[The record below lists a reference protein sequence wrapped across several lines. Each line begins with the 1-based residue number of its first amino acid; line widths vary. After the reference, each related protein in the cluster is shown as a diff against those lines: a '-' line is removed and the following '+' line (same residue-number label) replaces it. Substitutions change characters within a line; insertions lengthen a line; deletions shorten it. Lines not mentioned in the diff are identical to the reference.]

1 MAKYFSASKVA
12 FYDDVVTPLGLLPED
27 ALLLSDDD
35 YKTIMAQQNEGFV
48 IVAGSD
54 GYPTVIKQTRA
65 ECSALAH
72 DLLVATPEVV
82 GHVRIGKNV
91 NITTDGTISVEL
103 FSDVGDMRERSVK
116 KPTYG
121 LA

>member
-12 FYDDVVTPLGLLPED
+12 FYDDVITPLGLLPED

-35 YKTIMAQQNEGFV
+35 YEAFMAKQNEGFV
-48 IVAGSD
+48 IVAGSN
-54 GYPTVIKQTRA
+54 GYPDVIKQTRA
-65 ECSALAH
+65 ECSALVH
-72 DLLVATPEVV
+72 DLLVATPKVL

-91 NITTDGTISVEL
+91 NVATDGTISVEL
-103 FSDVGDMRERSVK
+103 FNDVGDMRDRSAK

>member
-12 FYDDVVTPLGLLPED
+12 FYDDAVTPLGLLPED

-35 YKTIMAQQNEGFV
+35 YKTFMAQQNEGFV

-54 GYPTVIKQTRA
+54 GYPAVIKQTRP
-65 ECSALAH
+65 ECSALKH
-72 DLLVATPEVV
+72 DLLVATPEVL
-82 GHVRIGKNV
+82 GHVKIGKNV
-91 NITTDGTISVEL
+91 KVTTEGTISVEL
-103 FSDVGDMRERSVK
+103 FSDVGDMRERNAT

-121 LA
+121 LT

>member
-27 ALLLSDDD
+27 ALRLSDDD
-35 YKTIMAQQNEGFV
+35 YEAIIGKQNEGFV

-54 GYPTVIKQTRA
+54 GYPAVIKQTRP
-65 ECSALAH
+65 ECSALEH
-72 DLLVATPEVV
+72 NLLVATPEVL

-91 NITTDGTISVEL
+91 NVATDGTISVKL
-103 FSDVGDMRERSVK
+103 FSDVGDMRERSAK

>member
-27 ALLLSDDD
+27 ALRLSDDD
-35 YKTIMAQQNEGFV
+35 YEAIIGKQNEGFV

-54 GYPTVIKQTRA
+54 GYPAVIKQTRP
-65 ECSALAH
+65 ECSSLEH
-72 DLLVATPEVV
+72 DLLVATPEVL

-91 NITTDGTISVEL
+91 NVATDGTISVKL
-103 FSDVGDMRERSVK
+103 FSDVGDLRERSTK

-121 LA
+121 LV

>member
-48 IVAGSD
+48 IVAGSN

-72 DLLVATPEVV
+72 DLLVATPEVL
-82 GHVRIGKNV
+82 GHVKIGKNV
-91 NITTDGTISVEL
+91 KVATDGTISIEL
-103 FSDVGDMRERSVK
+103 FSNVGDMRERSAK

>member
-12 FYDDVVTPLGLLPED
+12 FYDDAIFPLEKLPED
-27 ALLLSDDD
+27 ALLLADDA
-35 YKTIMAQQNEGFV
+35 YQAFMTKQNEGYV
-48 IVAGSD
+48 IVSGSD
-54 GYPTVIKQTRA
+54 GYPDVIKQTRA

-72 DLLVATPEVV
+72 DLLAATPSVL
-82 GHVRIGKNV
+82 GHVKIGNNV
-91 NITTDGTISVEL
+91 NVATDGTISVEL
-103 FSDVGDMRERSVK
+103 FSDVGDMRERSAK

>member
-48 IVAGSD
+48 IVAGID
-54 GYPTVIKQTRA
+54 GYPAVIKQTRV

-72 DLLVATPEVV
+72 DLLVATPEEL
-82 GHVRIGKNV
+82 GHVKIGKNV
-91 NITTDGTISVEL
+91 NVATDGTISVEL
-103 FSDVGDMRERSVK
+103 FSDVGDMRERSAK

>member
-12 FYDDVVTPLGLLPED
+12 FYDDVVTPLDLLPED
-27 ALLLSDDD
+27 ALRLSDDD
-35 YKTIMAQQNEGFV
+35 YEAIIGKQNEGFV

-54 GYPTVIKQTRA
+54 GYPAVIKQTRP
-65 ECSALAH
+65 ECSALEH
-72 DLLVATPEVV
+72 DLLVATPEVL

-91 NITTDGTISVEL
+91 NVATDGTISVKL
-103 FSDVGDMRERSVK
+103 FSDVGDMRERSAK

>member
-12 FYDDVVTPLGLLPED
+12 FYDDAVTPLGLLPED

-35 YKTIMAQQNEGFV
+35 YKTFMAQQNEGFV

-54 GYPTVIKQTRA
+54 GYPAVIKQTRP
-65 ECSALAH
+65 ECSALKH
-72 DLLVATPEVV
+72 DLLVATPEVL
-82 GHVRIGKNV
+82 GHVKIGKNV
-91 NITTDGTISVEL
+91 KVTTEGTISVEL
-103 FSDVGDMRERSVK
+103 FSDVGDMRERNAT

>member
-1 MAKYFSASKVA
+1 MAKYFSALKVA

-27 ALLLSDDD
+27 ALLLSDDE
-35 YKTIMAQQNEGFV
+35 YQAIMTKQNEGFV

-54 GYPTVIKQTRA
+54 GYPAVIKQTRA

-72 DLLVATPEVV
+72 DLLVATPEVL

-91 NITTDGTISVEL
+91 NVATDGTISVEL
-103 FSDVGDMRERSVK
+103 FNDVGDMRERSAK

>member
-27 ALLLSDDD
+27 ALRLSDDD
-35 YKTIMAQQNEGFV
+35 YEAIIGKQNEGFV

-54 GYPTVIKQTRA
+54 GYPAVIKQTRP
-65 ECSALAH
+65 ECSSLEH
-72 DLLVATPEVV
+72 DLLVATPEVL

-91 NITTDGTISVEL
+91 NVATDGTISVKL
-103 FSDVGDMRERSVK
+103 FSDVGDMRERSAK

>member
-12 FYDDVVTPLGLLPED
+12 FYDDVVTPLGLLPGD
-27 ALLLSDDD
+27 ALLMSDDD
-35 YKTIMAQQNEGFV
+35 YEAIMAKQNEGFV
-48 IVAGSD
+48 IVAGSN
-54 GYPTVIKQTRA
+54 GYPAVIKQTRP
-65 ECSALAH
+65 ECSALEH
-72 DLLVATPEVV
+72 DLLVATPEVL

-91 NITTDGTISVEL
+91 NVATDGTISVEL
-103 FSDVGDMRERSVK
+103 FNDVGDMRDRSAK

>member
-1 MAKYFSASKVA
+1 MAKYFSALKVA

-27 ALLLSDDD
+27 ALLLSDDE
-35 YKTIMAQQNEGFV
+35 YQAIMTKQNEGFV

-54 GYPTVIKQTRA
+54 GYPAVIKQTRA
-65 ECSALAH
+65 ECSALEH
-72 DLLVATPEVV
+72 DLLVATPEVL

-91 NITTDGTISVEL
+91 NVATDGTISVEL
-103 FSDVGDMRERSVK
+103 FNDVGDMRQRAAT

>member
-27 ALLLSDDD
+27 ALRLSDDD
-35 YKTIMAQQNEGFV
+35 YEAIIGKQNEGFV

-54 GYPTVIKQTRA
+54 GYPAVIKQTRP
-65 ECSALAH
+65 ECSALEH
-72 DLLVATPEVV
+72 DLLVATPEVL

-91 NITTDGTISVEL
+91 NVATDGTISVKL
-103 FSDVGDMRERSVK
+103 FSDVGDMRERSAK

>member
-27 ALLLSDDD
+27 ALLLSDDE
-35 YKTIMAQQNEGFV
+35 YQAIMTQQNEGFV
-48 IVAGSD
+48 IVAGSN

-72 DLLVATPEVV
+72 DLLVATPEVL
-82 GHVRIGKNV
+82 GHVKIGKNV
-91 NITTDGTISVEL
+91 KVATDGTISIEL
-103 FSDVGDMRERSVK
+103 FSNVGDMRERSAK

>member
-12 FYDDVVTPLGLLPED
+12 FYDDAVTPLGLLPED
-27 ALLLSDDD
+27 ALRLSDDD
-35 YKTIMAQQNEGFV
+35 YEAIMIQQNEGFV
-48 IVAGSD
+48 IVAGSN

-72 DLLVATPEVV
+72 DLLVATPEVL

-91 NITTDGTISVEL
+91 NVATDGTISVKL
-103 FSDVGDMRERSVK
+103 FSDVGDMRERSAK

>member
-27 ALLLSDDD
+27 ALRLSDDD
-35 YKTIMAQQNEGFV
+35 YEAIIGKQNEGFV

-54 GYPTVIKQTRA
+54 GYPAVIKQTRP
-65 ECSALAH
+65 ECSALEH
-72 DLLVATPEVV
+72 DLLVATSKML

-91 NITTDGTISVEL
+91 NVATDGTISVEL
-103 FSDVGDMRERSVK
+103 FNDVGDMRDRSAK

>member
-12 FYDDVVTPLGLLPED
+12 FYDDVITPLGLLPED
-27 ALLLSDDD
+27 ALRLSDDD
-35 YKTIMAQQNEGFV
+35 YEAIMSKQNDGFV
-48 IVAGSD
+48 IVAGSN
-54 GYPTVIKQTRA
+54 GYPAVIKQTRA
-65 ECSALAH
+65 ECSALEH
-72 DLLVATPEVV
+72 DLLVATPEVL

-91 NITTDGTISVEL
+91 NVATDGTISVEL
-103 FSDVGDMRERSVK
+103 FSDVGDMRDRSAK

>member
-1 MAKYFSASKVA
+1 MAKYFSASNVA
-12 FYDDVVTPLGLLPED
+12 FYDDVLTPLGQLPED
-27 ALLLSDDD
+27 AQRLSDDD
-35 YKTIMAQQNEGFV
+35 YEAIMAKQNDGFV

-65 ECSALAH
+65 ECSALVH
-72 DLLVATPEVV
+72 DLLVATPEVL

-91 NITTDGTISVEL
+91 NVATDGTISVEL
-103 FSDVGDMRERSVK
+103 FNDVGDMRDRSAK

>member
-12 FYDDVVTPLGLLPED
+12 FYDDAVTPLGLLPED

-48 IVAGSD
+48 IVAGSN
-54 GYPTVIKQTRA
+54 GYPTVIKQVRA
-65 ECSALAH
+65 ECSALEH
-72 DLLVATPEVV
+72 DLLVATPEVL

-91 NITTDGTISVEL
+91 KVATDGTISVEL
-103 FSDVGDMRERSVK
+103 FSDVGDIRERSAK

>member
-1 MAKYFSASKVA
+1 M
-12 FYDDVVTPLGLLPED
+12 VTPLGLLPED

-35 YKTIMAQQNEGFV
+35 YKTIMTKQNEGFV

-54 GYPTVIKQTRA
+54 GYPAVIKQTRS
-65 ECSALAH
+65 ECSALEH
-72 DLLVATPEVV
+72 DLLVATPEVL

-91 NITTDGTISVEL
+91 NVATDGTISVEL
-103 FSDVGDMRERSVK
+103 FNDIGDMRDRSAK